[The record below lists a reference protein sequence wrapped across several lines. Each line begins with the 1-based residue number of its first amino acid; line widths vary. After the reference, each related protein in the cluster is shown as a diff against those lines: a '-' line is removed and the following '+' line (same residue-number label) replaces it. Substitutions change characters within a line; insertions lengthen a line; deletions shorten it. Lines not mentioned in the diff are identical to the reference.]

1 MSSFKK
7 REKVLKREHRERG
20 QLQSRK
26 NLGILEKH
34 KDYVLRAK
42 AYNKK
47 KAVLKSLHEKARN
60 KNPDEFYYKMV
71 KTSLKEGRHVKD
83 QEEEAGEYTPEQLA
97 LMKTRDLKYLQMKVA
112 TERQKIEKLTGSLHL
127 TDQAGKKNTHTY
139 FVDLDND
146 IEDIDSLDVA
156 QGQSQEGNKSHPPG
170 GIGGYREL
178 NQRLNRLQELKKLSQ
193 RMDTKKKLLAKER
206 CVRIPGDCSGVP
218 VTYKWF
224 TERKR

>member
-60 KNPDEFYYKMV
+60 RNPDEFYYKMV

-127 TDQAGKKNTHTY
+127 TDQAGKKNMHTY
-139 FVDLDND
+139 FVDSDN
-146 IEDIDSLDVA
+146 EGDIDSLGVT
-156 QGQSQEGNKSHPPG
+156 QQSQEGNKPRPPG

-178 NQRLNRLQELKKLSQ
+178 NQRLNRLQELKRLGQ
-193 RMDTKKKLLAKER
+193 RMDTKKKLSTKER
-206 CVRIPGDCSGVP
+206 CLRIPGDCSGVP